1 MKTQQKLRSEM
12 YNVFTKEI
20 SKIALNANDYER
32 MKSIYSLET
41 YAFGLSKDLVSEKDE
56 IKCNNIINRY
66 KMINLIILQKK
77 T

>member
-1 MKTQQKLRSEM
+1 MKKQQKLRSEM

-66 KMINLIILQKK
+66 KND
-77 T
+77 

>member
-1 MKTQQKLRSEM
+1 MLLKTQQKLRSEM

-66 KMINLIILQKK
+66 KND
-77 T
+77 

>member
-1 MKTQQKLRSEM
+1 MKKQQKLRSEM

-20 SKIALNANDYER
+20 SQIALNANDYER

-66 KMINLIILQKK
+66 KND
-77 T
+77 

>member
-1 MKTQQKLRSEM
+1 MLLKKQQKLRSEM

-66 KMINLIILQKK
+66 KND
-77 T
+77 

>member
-32 MKSIYSLET
+32 MKSIYSVET

-56 IKCNNIINRY
+56 TKCNNIINRY
-66 KMINLIILQKK
+66 KND
-77 T
+77 

>member
-1 MKTQQKLRSEM
+1 
-12 YNVFTKEI
+12 
-20 SKIALNANDYER
+20 

-66 KMINLIILQKK
+66 KND
-77 T
+77 

>member
-1 MKTQQKLRSEM
+1 MLLKTQQKFRSEM
-12 YNVFTKEI
+12 CNVFTKEI

-66 KMINLIILQKK
+66 KND
-77 T
+77 

>member
-1 MKTQQKLRSEM
+1 MKTQQKLRSKM

-66 KMINLIILQKK
+66 KND
-77 T
+77 

>member
-66 KMINLIILQKK
+66 KND
-77 T
+77 

>member
-1 MKTQQKLRSEM
+1 M

-41 YAFGLSKDLVSEKDE
+41 YAFALIKDLVSEKDE